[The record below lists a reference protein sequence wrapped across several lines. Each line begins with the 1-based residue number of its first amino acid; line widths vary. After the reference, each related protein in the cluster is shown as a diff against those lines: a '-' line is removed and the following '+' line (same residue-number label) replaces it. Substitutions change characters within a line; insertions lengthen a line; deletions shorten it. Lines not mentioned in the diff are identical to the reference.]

1 MPESSVVATGQFSP
15 SMCRVLH
22 LQHNTFFSAKRKSLW
37 ILPWKEIFFGSITG
51 YPPAGKILTCL
62 LPFQIFLLNSCLPL
76 NTDTTSRKLEKASR
90 TTWSL
95 MNTGR
100 RMVTK
105 IGFIP
110 FLRGPTRLQ
119 KLRQI
124 SESSKRHWI
133 SVPCSFTFPFFDPK
147 TKTNF
152 EGEILYRA
160 PISVTLSD
168 SRIQKITDS
177 RIFLW
182 VSSEHTKWPSNDFSL
197 IRAECHS
204 SRDLRQTPLVRE
216 LFKPAEF
223 GSRFSSGARLQS
235 SSKGRI
241 KLKIPFFSD
250 F

>member
-1 MPESSVVATGQFSP
+1 M
-15 SMCRVLH
+15 
-22 LQHNTFFSAKRKSLW
+22 N
-37 ILPWKEIFFGSITG
+37 
-51 YPPAGKILTCL
+51 
-62 LPFQIFLLNSCLPL
+62 N
-76 NTDTTSRKLEKASR
+76 DTTSGKLEKLSL

-95 MNTGR
+95 MNSGR

-105 IGFIP
+105 IGFLP
-110 FLRGPTRLQ
+110 FLRGPIRLW

-124 SESSKRHWI
+124 PEWPKRHWI
-133 SVPCSFTFPFFDPK
+133 SVPWSFSLAVFDPK

-152 EGEILYRA
+152 EGETLYRA
-160 PISVTLSD
+160 PISVTPSD
-168 SRIQKITDS
+168 SGVRKISDS

-250 F
+250 FWVTVSS

>member
-1 MPESSVVATGQFSP
+1 M
-15 SMCRVLH
+15 
-22 LQHNTFFSAKRKSLW
+22 
-37 ILPWKEIFFGSITG
+37 
-51 YPPAGKILTCL
+51 
-62 LPFQIFLLNSCLPL
+62 
-76 NTDTTSRKLEKASR
+76 NTDTTSQKLEKANL

-95 MNTGR
+95 MNSGR

-105 IGFIP
+105 IGFLP
-110 FLRGPTRLQ
+110 FLRGPVRLR

-124 SESSKRHWI
+124 SESPKRHWI
-133 SVPCSFTFPFFDPK
+133 SVPWSFSFAVFDPK

-152 EGEILYRA
+152 EGETLYRA
-160 PISVTLSD
+160 PISVTPSNSRIRKISD
-168 SRIQKITDS
+168 SRT
-177 RIFLW
+177 FLW

-235 SSKGRI
+235 SSKGNTKLSILFLTGCWLAVSSELFDCWLSECSAPIKSPTVAAVLILVALGCCRI
-241 KLKIPFFSD
+241 SFGWRFALFCGGCYIID
-250 F
+250 FIVHVSSYFLQSTFH